1 MRGGISVALVLSI
14 PESDAKPAI
23 LAATYAVVLFTIIVQ
38 GSTLGMVARR
48 TLREALRAAATA
60 ATARALPGQVPSA
73 RRGGTLHRT
82 SRIPLM
88 VFTVL
93 LVLIPISAALKYLV
107 GASPLLVFASS
118 ALAIAVLAEW
128 VRRAT
133 DQLADRVGP
142 AIGGLLTVSFG
153 SIAELVLALFV
164 LLRGEVGRV
173 ASLDI
178 RRGRAS
184 AVLLSRFVRL
194 GEPKADPE

>member
-1 MRGGISVALVLSI
+1 
-14 PESDAKPAI
+14 
-23 LAATYAVVLFTIIVQ
+23 
-38 GSTLGMVARR
+38 
-48 TLREALRAAATA
+48 
-60 ATARALPGQVPSA
+60 
-73 RRGGTLHRT
+73 
-82 SRIPLM
+82 M

-93 LVLIPISAALKYLV
+93 LVLIPVSAALKYLV

-178 RRGRAS
+178 RRGKGLCRPAFTLCSLGGAQSRPRVAGSAHGRSRRRQTQSPCGARAWPRSPGWS
-184 AVLLSRFVRL
+184 AA
-194 GEPKADPE
+194 PC

>member
-1 MRGGISVALVLSI
+1 
-14 PESDAKPAI
+14 
-23 LAATYAVVLFTIIVQ
+23 
-38 GSTLGMVARR
+38 
-48 TLREALRAAATA
+48 
-60 ATARALPGQVPSA
+60 
-73 RRGGTLHRT
+73 
-82 SRIPLM
+82 M

-93 LVLIPISAALKYLV
+93 LVLIPVSAALKYLV

>member
-1 MRGGISVALVLSI
+1 
-14 PESDAKPAI
+14 
-23 LAATYAVVLFTIIVQ
+23 
-38 GSTLGMVARR
+38 
-48 TLREALRAAATA
+48 
-60 ATARALPGQVPSA
+60 
-73 RRGGTLHRT
+73 
-82 SRIPLM
+82 M

-93 LVLIPISAALKYLV
+93 LVLIPVSAALKYLV

-164 LLRGEVGRV
+164 LLRGESGVSQV
-173 ASLDI
+173 WT
-178 RRGRAS
+178 
-184 AVLLSRFVRL
+184 
-194 GEPKADPE
+194 